1 MKRAAKGAR
10 VLTCLYAAGY
20 RSEWGGSKIRGI
32 DVCEPLTKVLLR
44 YLNLSVNLITD
55 IIYNKKRLID
65 VFTQSIIHCVV
76 QHVNLR
82 GIYTVGLNVN

>member
-10 VLTCLYAAGY
+10 VLTCLYTAGY
-20 RSEWGGSKIRGI
+20 CSEWGGSKICGI
-32 DVCEPLTKVLLR
+32 GVCEPLTKVLLG

-55 IIYNKKRLID
+55 VIYNKKLID
-65 VFTQSIIHCVV
+65 VFTQSIIHCLV